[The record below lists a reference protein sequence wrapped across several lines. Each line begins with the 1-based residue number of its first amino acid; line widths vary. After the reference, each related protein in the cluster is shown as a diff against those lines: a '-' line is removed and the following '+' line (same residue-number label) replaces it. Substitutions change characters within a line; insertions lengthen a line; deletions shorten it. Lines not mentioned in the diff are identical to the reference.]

1 MITRRRLLTLLP
13 ATALHA
19 RIQAQAG
26 IFARKP
32 KAPAALPQPVVLFGT
47 DTSRPAAKGIYSA
60 RFDPNVGRFSEPM
73 LAAACLRPTFLALN
87 GIYIPIPPQPKS
99 KAEIRLPRAAQPSN
113 ELRHVLYAVNE
124 GDEKT
129 SAISS
134 YQLDPAT
141 GALKLMGQVS
151 SGGAGPCFI
160 AVDTSGRSAYV
171 ANYAGGT
178 IASYQVLPDGS
189 LSQPAGRVDFHN
201 REIFGHAGPVKPQQD
216 GPHPHST
223 TLSPD
228 NRFIIVNDLGNDSI
242 ATFPIDAKT
251 ALLGKP
257 HLFQTMKP
265 GSGPRHI
272 AFHPNQRWAYG
283 IDELSS
289 RIDQY
294 LYTDMHASPG
304 IEAQAILTGAGH
316 SVSTLAPGFRGT
328 SWAAEVFVV
337 PTGDYLYASNRGEDT
352 LVVFAVDERTGT
364 LTFRQRISCG
374 GKTPRHFTLD
384 HSGNWLICGNQ
395 DSASVTVFAR
405 HAGTGKLTGPVQTMA
420 LESPMFTLF
429 V

>member
-13 ATALHA
+13 ATALHT
-19 RIQAQAG
+19 RLQAQVG
-26 IFARKP
+26 IFTRKP
-32 KAPAALPQPVVLFGT
+32 KVLPLPHPLVLFGT
-47 DTSRPAAKGIYSA
+47 DTARPGAKGIYSA
-60 RFDPNVGRFSEPM
+60 RFDPNVGRFSTPL
-73 LAAACLRPTFLALN
+73 LATACLRPAYLALN
-87 GIYIPIPPQPKS
+87 NIYIPIPPKPRP
-99 KAEIRLPRAAQPSN
+99 KAEIPLPRTQQPKN
-113 ELRHVLYAVNE
+113 ELRHVLYAANE
-124 GDEKT
+124 GDDKT

-134 YQLDPAT
+134 YQLDTAT
-141 GALKLMGQVS
+141 GALKLIGQVS
-151 SGGAGPCFI
+151 SGGKGPCYI

-171 ANYAGGT
+171 ANYAGGA

-189 LSQPAGRVDFHN
+189 LSQPVDLVDFHN
-201 REIFGHAGPVKPQQD
+201 HEVFGHPGPVKPQQD
-216 GPHPHST
+216 GPHPHSA

-228 NRFIIVNDLGNDSI
+228 NRFIIVNDLGDDTI

-251 ALLGKP
+251 AHLGKP
-257 HLFQTMKP
+257 SLFRTMAP
-265 GSGPRHI
+265 GTGPRHI

-283 IDELSS
+283 VDELAS

-294 LYTDMHASPG
+294 LFTDMRSQPG
-304 IEAQAILTGAGH
+304 IEAQAIFSSAGH

-328 SWAAEVFVV
+328 SWAAEVYVV

-352 LVVFAVDERTGT
+352 LVVFAIDETTGV

-384 HSGNWLICGNQ
+384 HSGNWMICGNQ

-405 HAGTGKLTGPVQTMA
+405 DAGTGRLTGPVQTLP